1 MIVQFVYPPM
11 GNIKR
16 IRGGG
21 IDNKHRPIK
30 SPENI
35 LVAAYRR
42 TAYRLLRVCFALS
55 VIYDYGFRD
64 VDTKRIASDA
74 CSRVSRN
81 QKTDGEPAVCSQSN
95 SVCVVPVIPLKQ
107 IILYRWMLF
116 RQRA

>member
-1 MIVQFVYPPM
+1 M

-35 LVAAYRR
+35 FGCSVSGGNAGLHGG
-42 TAYRLLRVCFALS
+42 LLRVRASTLS

-74 CSRVSRN
+74 CSLPRFSEPK
-81 QKTDGEPAVCSQSN
+81 KTRLDF
-95 SVCVVPVIPLKQ
+95 VVG
-107 IILYRWMLF
+107 
-116 RQRA
+116 RATRLRFSDSCLN